1 MIQRAGLLHSL
12 FSFLRRN
19 NRIREVYTSFY
30 GTKNLFEKED
40 MTMAILSMIFFG
52 FLAIIAIKLFVRSA
66 RIGTKSIDHLFDRIE
81 EKFEK

>member
-1 MIQRAGLLHSL
+1 
-12 FSFLRRN
+12 
-19 NRIREVYTSFY
+19 
-30 GTKNLFEKED
+30 
-40 MTMAILSMIFFG
+40 MAILSMIFFG